1 MKNTVKNP
9 RLLISTVV
17 IISIITSVFTGCA
30 SKPKVLSS
38 KSSKHITVQQTNM
51 GVYILAHKEK
61 SEDIKTIQLSDA
73 ENGNGATID
82 MSENTSVSFLWP
94 FAESGKSYTLNAYLR
109 GDRSKSKETVSFKT
123 DSVSTT
129 ITKYNDEYLNSKL
142 VLIASGSKRTVKLN
156 TSKEALLSVLGATNL
171 AYSNVTVDIFSGKH
185 YNTDE
190 IEANYIGTFSTPLV
204 NVSDLKKLTEGYD
217 IISIASSFGITSSQL
232 NSRLSQNPTYFAR
245 AYVSFNLADDSS
257 AAVAYTT
264 KYIYSNDTIYTPVGD
279 NDLLEIESASNS
291 NAK

>member
-9 RLLISTVV
+9 KLLISTVV

-190 IEANYIGTFSTPLV
+190 I
-204 NVSDLKKLTEGYD
+204 
-217 IISIASSFGITSSQL
+217 
-232 NSRLSQNPTYFAR
+232 
-245 AYVSFNLADDSS
+245 
-257 AAVAYTT
+257 
-264 KYIYSNDTIYTPVGD
+264 
-279 NDLLEIESASNS
+279 
-291 NAK
+291 